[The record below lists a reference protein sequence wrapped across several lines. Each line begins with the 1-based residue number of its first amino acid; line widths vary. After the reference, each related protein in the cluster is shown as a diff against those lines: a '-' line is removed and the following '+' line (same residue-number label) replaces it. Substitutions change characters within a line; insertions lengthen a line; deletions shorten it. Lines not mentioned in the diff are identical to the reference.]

1 MISASKRNIFGKKLE
16 TKEFAI
22 LHYLE
27 KGCSKYF
34 LRKKKTILI
43 GVCLSCI
50 ILHNQDK
57 THRKTKHVCSVPELF
72 KLIAKLYWSAVL
84 QHIFIYSRGFG

>member
-1 MISASKRNIFGKKLE
+1 MANLLSGLVSLVVLWLSLPLLPSQNISFWKLVKVMISASKKNIFGKKLE

-34 LRKKKTILI
+34 LRKK
-43 GVCLSCI
+43 
-50 ILHNQDK
+50 
-57 THRKTKHVCSVPELF
+57 RLF
-72 KLIAKLYWSAVL
+72 SLV
-84 QHIFIYSRGFG
+84 FV